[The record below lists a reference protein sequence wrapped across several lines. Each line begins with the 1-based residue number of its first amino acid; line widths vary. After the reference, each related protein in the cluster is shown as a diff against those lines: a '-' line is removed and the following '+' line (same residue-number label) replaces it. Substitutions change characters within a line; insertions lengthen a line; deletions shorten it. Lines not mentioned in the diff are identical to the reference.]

1 MSLNAASLVDLKAE
15 LARKQE
21 QFRQERLNP
30 EQRDI
35 RLQVRRKIK
44 RTRMKRGQTVEQER
58 ERERVKE
65 RERDNVLHPFLPFPS
80 LLLLTYEGREDQ
92 TFCRMA

>member
-35 RLQVRRKIK
+35 RLQVRIK
-44 RTRMKRGQTVEQER
+44 MES
-58 ERERVKE
+58 ERVKE
-65 RERDNVLHPFLPFPS
+65 
-80 LLLLTYEGREDQ
+80 Q
-92 TFCRMA
+92 TS